1 VRLGQFAP
9 VLLIQLYFVFLRGG
23 FDAFPGGIAFCISH
37 PLNLLESG
45 TPVEIAKAMNKTGHN
60 LNRKQ
65 VQKQLSRMKT
75 DGKVGVNE
83 YGHRLVGE
91 V

>member
-1 VRLGQFAP
+1 
-9 VLLIQLYFVFLRGG
+9 
-23 FDAFPGGIAFCISH
+23 
-37 PLNLLESG
+37 
-45 TPVEIAKAMNKTGHN
+45 